1 MIALFLL
8 IPAASSEAT
17 PAASPP
23 AHRVCRRAAGSDT
36 VVCGPAPQ
44 QQTSY
49 RLPKYGPAAPNAE
62 PGNDVKVRAQATNRG
77 AARHNRSMAT
87 VGIPF

>member
-8 IPAASSEAT
+8 IPAASSEAP
-17 PAASPP
+17 PAAT
-23 AHRVCRRAAGSDT
+23 AHRVCRRAAGSET

-62 PGNDVKVRAQATNRG
+62 PGNGVKVRAQATNRG